1 MFRMSEIDNINKQ
14 LYIENEYKQF
24 MRSMKKIRKDN
35 QDELTFEK
43 RNAQSRVKS
52 IKDEY
57 IKGEES
63 LKNQLQEK
71 LVKLRNSHGK
81 IITQEK
87 SRLSREL
94 ILIQKSHQEKMAELN
109 QTNNNQINQKGE
121 ELQDKLD
128 NFEMKYQRE
137 KSKYGA

>member
-1 MFRMSEIDNINKQ
+1 MSEIDNINKQ